1 MTRSFQQ
8 YYLDL
13 QVNTLEDRLIRAL
26 KGSTDSWGNGVRA
39 INRTEE
45 GFKGRLDSVE
55 IG

>member
-1 MTRSFQQ
+1 MARSHQQ

-13 QVNTLEDRLIRAL
+13 QVNTLQDRLIRAL

-39 INRTEE
+39 INRTEA
-45 GFKGRLDSVE
+45 GFKGSFGSVE